1 MTGKELYRIWAPP
14 GVKWVDWVRPV
25 PFVALSACSKSYYV
39 PEMKPYVT
47 GEEPPEAVRSNV
59 KNIGPGRGQNP
70 AGEDNIALNTQK
82 QIVDNAAWA
91 GKNTPA
97 GLDTIFIVDLP
108 GAESVKKGI
117 ELAGKGY
124 RPIPIFNGTIEQ
136 QGARATTD
144 NQSVV
149 EALRRG
155 AEQLKKLELQE
166 DATPVFLLDSNR
178 LNRFKMEVSLFD
190 NSWDVYP
197 QDLPSADYCK
207 AQGVCRVVVIGKRLS
222 KDLKKILYAYQ
233 KKGLEIFLTNG
244 FEEPKRIRIRGTLGK
259 ENE

>member
-14 GVKWVDWVRPV
+14 GAKWVEWVRPV
-25 PFVALSACSKSYYV
+25 PFVESESCSKFYYV
-39 PEMKPYVT
+39 PEMKLWAGNIAMNVCNQVDNSD
-47 GEEPPEAVRSNV
+47 AVRNMA
-59 KNIGPGRGQNP
+59 PG
-70 AGEDNIALNTQK
+70 T
-82 QIVDNAAWA
+82 
-91 GKNTPA
+91 
-97 GLDTIFIVDLP
+97 DTVLIVDLP

-136 QGARATTD
+136 KGARATTD

-149 EALRRG
+149 EALRQG
-155 AEQLKKLELQE
+155 AERLKTLEIQKE
-166 DATPVFLLDSNR
+166 APPAFLLDSNR
-178 LNRFKMEVSLFD
+178 LNRFKMDVSLFD

-207 AQGVCRVVVIGKRLS
+207 AQGVRSVVVIGKRFS

-244 FEEPKRIRIRGTLGK
+244 FAEPKRIRIRRPLRK
-259 ENE
+259 EKE